1 MHRRVHANNYKLLL
15 TLYYSTVGTIFFSL
29 YIQAKEKEKTIS
41 YTKIRI
47 FEKKN
52 MIMRWR
58 Y

>member
-52 MIMRWR
+52 MIMR
-58 Y
+58 